1 MSFKDKLKIEIASL
15 EKEIAESK
23 NQNLELENKLLKLKL
38 SEMEEDMRE
47 DTIPTQTLLKGQ

>member
-1 MSFKDKLKIEIASL
+1 MSFRDKLKIEIASL

-23 NQNLELENKLLKLKL
+23 NQNLELENKLLKLKM

-47 DTIPTQTLLKGQ
+47 DTIPTQTLLKG

>member
-1 MSFKDKLKIEIASL
+1 MSFRDNLKIEIASL

-23 NQNLELENKLLKLKL
+23 NQNLELENRLLKLKM

-47 DTIPTQTLLKGQ
+47 DTIPTQTLLKG

>member
-1 MSFKDKLKIEIASL
+1 MSFRDNLKIEIASL

-23 NQNLELENKLLKLKL
+23 NQNLELENRLLKLKL

-47 DTIPTQTLLKGQ
+47 DTNSSQTLLKG

>member
-1 MSFKDKLKIEIASL
+1 MSFRDNLKTEIASL

-23 NQNLELENKLLKLKL
+23 NQNLELENRLLKLKL

-47 DTIPTQTLLKGQ
+47 DTNPSQTLLKG

>member
-38 SEMEEDMRE
+38 YEMEEDMRE
-47 DTIPTQTLLKGQ
+47 DTIPTQTLLKG

>member
-1 MSFKDKLKIEIASL
+1 MSFRDKLKIEIASL

>member
-1 MSFKDKLKIEIASL
+1 MSFRDKLKIEIASL
-15 EKEIAESK
+15 EKEVAESK

>member
-47 DTIPTQTLLKGQ
+47 DTIPTQTLLKG

>member
-1 MSFKDKLKIEIASL
+1 MSFRDNLKIEIASL

-23 NQNLELENKLLKLKL
+23 NQNLELENRLLKLKL

-47 DTIPTQTLLKGQ
+47 DTNPSQTLLKG

>member
-1 MSFKDKLKIEIASL
+1 MSFRDNLKIEIANL

-23 NQNLELENKLLKLKL
+23 TQNLELENKLLKLKL

>member
-1 MSFKDKLKIEIASL
+1 MSFRDKLKIEIANL

-47 DTIPTQTLLKGQ
+47 DTIPTQTLLKG

>member
-38 SEMEEDMRE
+38 SEMEEDMGE
-47 DTIPTQTLLKGQ
+47 DTIPTQTLLKG

>member
-1 MSFKDKLKIEIASL
+1 MSFRDNLKKEIASL

-47 DTIPTQTLLKGQ
+47 DTNSSQTLLKG

>member
-1 MSFKDKLKIEIASL
+1 MSFRDNLKIEIANL

-23 NQNLELENKLLKLKL
+23 TQNLELENKLLKLKL

-47 DTIPTQTLLKGQ
+47 DTIPTQTLLKG

>member
-1 MSFKDKLKIEIASL
+1 MSFRDNLKIEIASL

-23 NQNLELENKLLKLKL
+23 NQNLELENRLLKLKL

-47 DTIPTQTLLKGQ
+47 DTIPTQTLLKG